1 MCEMNVRI
9 ALPMFQ
15 SRSSQ
20 RCQGSKS
27 PTKPRTHQLQKINI
41 DLECYVVSTCHIYA
55 TGL

>member
-27 PTKPRTHQLQKINI
+27 PTKPRTHKLQKINI
-41 DLECYVVSTCHIYA
+41 DLERYVVSTCHIYA